1 MNATASP
8 DAAYTIRRMRADEI
22 GLALDWA
29 AAEGW
34 NPGLNDALAF
44 HAADPHGFFIG
55 ELDGEPVACLS
66 AVAYGDTLGF
76 IGLYI
81 VAPAFRGRGFGMRL
95 WNAGIASRGERTIGL
110 DGVVSQQA
118 NYRRMGFQ
126 LAYRNVRFEGRARD
140 GAPTSAGIVEAS
152 AVPFERIADYDHR
165 MFGAPREAFLR
176 AWLAQPEGAALVALR
191 DGRVRGYGVL
201 RACRSGYKIG
211 PLFADDARIADD
223 LYGALVARVP
233 GAAVFLDV
241 PEANPEAVALA
252 VRHGMSSV
260 FETARMYTKAPPA
273 VPLDCVFG
281 VTSFEL
287 G

>member
-1 MNATASP
+1 MNATAAR
-8 DAAYTIRRMRADEI
+8 DAAYTIRRMRADEV
-22 GLALDWA
+22 GLALEWA

-34 NPGLNDALAF
+34 NPGLHDAPAF

-55 ELDGEPVACLS
+55 EMDGEPVGCLS
-66 AVAYGDTLGF
+66 AVAYGESLGF

-81 VAPAFRGRGFGMRL
+81 VASAFRGVGLGIRL
-95 WNAGIASRGERTIGL
+95 WNTGIEYLGERNIGL

-118 NYRRMGFQ
+118 NYRRSGFR
-126 LAYRNVRFEGRARD
+126 LAYRNVRFEGLARD
-140 GAPTSAGIVEAS
+140 DAATCGGIVEAS
-152 AVPFERIADYDHR
+152 AVPFEQIADYDRR
-165 MFGAPREAFLR
+165 MFCAPREAFLR
-176 AWLAQPEGAALVALR
+176 AWLDQPEGAALVALEN
-191 DGRVRGYGVL
+191 GRVQGYGVL

-211 PLFADDARIADD
+211 PLFADDSRIADD

-233 GAAVFLDV
+233 GATVFLDV

-252 VRHGMSSV
+252 RRHGMSSI

>member
-1 MNATASP
+1 MNATVNR

-29 AAEGW
+29 AVEGW
-34 NPGLNDALAF
+34 NPGLNDARAF

-81 VAPAFRGRGFGMRL
+81 VAPAFRGRGFGIRL
-95 WNAGIASRGERTIGL
+95 WNAGIASLGERNIGL

-118 NYRRMGFQ
+118 NYRRLGFR
-126 LAYRNVRFEGRARD
+126 LAYRNVRFEGLARD
-140 GAPTSAGIVEAS
+140 DAPTSAAIVEAS
-152 AVPFERIADYDHR
+152 AVPFEQIAAYDRR
-165 MFGAPREAFLR
+165 MFCAPREAFLR
-176 AWLAQPEGAALVALR
+176 AWLAQPEGAALVAQEN
-191 DGRVRGYGVL
+191 GRVRGYGVL

-241 PEANPEAVALA
+241 PEANSEAVALA